1 MADLNLNNQQQ
12 ERDQI
17 APKIQQL
24 KDRLNDRKAVWDKL
38 SDEKKKLW
46 IQSGK
51 DPVMTLAW
59 QVYRYLRDN
68 FFGEDIDSG

>member
-1 MADLNLNNQQQ
+1 MADLNLSGQQA

-24 KDRLNDRKAVWDKL
+24 KDRLNERKVIWDKL

-59 QVYRYLRDN
+59 QAYRYLRDN
-68 FFGEDIDSG
+68 FFSEGVDDA